1 MKHRLPSIA
10 KVLSKIFVVG
20 VAVVTAGMLVTCAAP
35 APFGGG
41 DTSGPDTTPPANV
54 TDVTTTVTEGSTTDT
69 VDVTLNWTNPTD
81 SDFSHVLITW
91 TPNGPDAPERVD
103 NAATFTATALP
114 ALADD
119 ATYTFTIVTVDTT
132 GNQPDATSG
141 ETGTTA
147 TVTTDTTPP
156 ASVAGNTISGSVVAG
171 SASLSWTNPA
181 DADLLHV
188 EITWAPDTTTA
199 QPVISTDGTAAI
211 TGFATDTGTVYTFT
225 LVAVD
230 ANNNRSAGADFMVTS
245 NDGSG
250 PAAVTD
256 LTAAVTDADTGEVG
270 LSWTNPADYS
280 YVEITWTPNA
290 PDSPVSVPATDP
302 NPASATVT
310 ITGYDAAADYTFT
323 ATVFDANDASS
334 PAATFVLDQTPPTAV
349 TDLTAAVTDAD
360 TGEVGL
366 SWTNPADYSYV
377 EITWTPNAPDSPVS
391 VPATDPNP
399 ASATVTITGY
409 DAAVDYTFTATAFD
423 AAGNASA
430 GADFVLDQT
439 PPTAVTDLTAAISQ
453 TGEASLSWTNPAA
466 TDFAQVSI
474 TWSPDTN
481 TTQPELV
488 TGTASAA
495 GTATIAGF
503 TPTETYTFTVVALDA
518 TGNIS
523 DSVTRTV
530 APDTDATAAVTDLTA
545 AISQTGEASLSWTN
559 PADTDFAQVSITWS
573 PNTTPDESNEPV
585 EVTGAASAAG
595 TTTIAGFTP
604 TVEYTFTVVALD
616 TSGNT
621 SDSATFV
628 VDRTP
633 PEAVTNLTAAISS
646 SGEATLG
653 WTNPA
658 DTDFAQVSITWSPDT
673 NTAQPELVTGTASAA
688 GTAAIAG
695 FTIGQE
701 YTFTV
706 AAVDTSGNAS
716 ATETARA
723 TGVMPIP
730 DVTDLS
736 GVLAANG
743 VVNLSWTY
751 PTSTALGSLTLS
763 HANVTWSPGD
773 GSMRV
778 PTTGS
783 ATAMGSGTASIMG
796 LTDGVAYT
804 FTVKVEDSDGDES
817 GGVTTTHTAD
827 AAAQP
832 IVLTRTTLQNSGAR
846 LSWTRPTDPGYTPDG
861 GTDSSKVTISWG
873 TRTMEVTDDVTQVD
887 ITTGF
892 TVNDEVSFTAKVT
905 DTFGH
910 ESAASAAVRY
920 TPVQGRVAMFTLG
933 QQDGDFGFAACQTA
947 LDNTTGTGNLSDI
960 AAELRSDGYTKA
972 ILFGSSNVYS
982 ADSLALDE
990 DAFLPILAGLVG
1002 GDGPY
1007 GPLNRWSRRVIA
1019 YTHDG
1024 TSVVETSSF
1033 TEADHTAEATL
1044 GGSVNTLTGNWRP
1057 TTSTQTHTGAIQLLE
1072 QLGLTSTDFFWSFT
1086 DNSRKYTQNNS
1097 CTNATVNTPT
1107 VMGSVGGLIGINQGP
1122 PVACNEMHYVVCLA
1136 H

>member
-35 APFGGG
+35 VPFGGG
-41 DTSGPDTTPPANV
+41 DTNGGGGPDTTPPANV
-54 TDVTTTVTEGSTTDT
+54 TDVTTTVTPTAGSTDT

-91 TPNGPDAPERVD
+91 TPGGPEPAVRVD

-114 ALADD
+114 AMENGALV
-119 ATYTFTIVTVDTT
+119 TYTFTIVTVDTT
-132 GNQPDATSG
+132 GNQPDTTSG
-141 ETGTTA
+141 QTGATTS
-147 TVTTDTTPP
+147 VTTDTTPP
-156 ASVAGNTISGSVVAG
+156 ASVENTISGSVVEG
-171 SASLSWTNPA
+171 TASLSWANPA
-181 DADLLHV
+181 DDDFSHV

-199 QPVISTDGTAAI
+199 QPVTSTDGTATI
-211 TGFATDTGTVYTFT
+211 TGFATNTGTVYTFT

-230 ANNNRSAGADFMVTS
+230 TNNNRSAGTDFMVTS
-245 NDGSG
+245 SDGSG

-256 LTAAVTDADTGEVG
+256 LTAAVTDANAGEVE

-280 YVEITWTPNA
+280 YVEITWEPNA
-290 PDSPVSVPATDP
+290 PDSSVNVPATDP
-302 NPASATVT
+302 NPTSATVTVT
-310 ITGYDAAADYTFT
+310 ITGYDATTDYRFT
-323 ATVFDANDASS
+323 VTAYDANDISS
-334 PAATFVLDQTPPTAV
+334 PIATFVLDQTPPAAV
-349 TDLTAAVTDAD
+349 TDLTAAVTDAG
-360 TGEVGL
+360 TGQLGL
-366 SWTNPADYSYV
+366 SWANPTDGDFSHV
-377 EITWTPNAPDSPVS
+377 EITWAPNAPDSPVN
-391 VPATDPNP
+391 VPATDPSP
-399 ASATVTITGY
+399 TSATVTIAGY
-409 DAAVDYTFTATAFD
+409 DDATDYTFTATAYD
-423 AAGNASA
+423 AVGNASA

-439 PPTAVTDLTAAISQ
+439 PPDPVASLTAAVTDADA
-453 TGEASLSWTNPAA
+453 GEVGLSWTNPSDDDFSRVEITWTPNAPATPVSVPA
-466 TDFAQVSI
+466 TD
-474 TWSPDTN
+474 P
-481 TTQPELV
+481 
-488 TGTASAA
+488 ASA
-495 GTATIAGF
+495 TVTIAGYDDA
-503 TPTETYTFTVVALDA
+503 TDYTFT
-518 TGNIS
+518 
-523 DSVTRTV
+523 
-530 APDTDATAAVTDLTA
+530 ATAYDAV
-545 AISQTGEASLSWTN
+545 GN
-559 PADTDFAQVSITWS
+559 
-573 PNTTPDESNEPV
+573 
-585 EVTGAASAAG
+585 ASAGAD
-595 TTTIAGFTP
+595 F
-604 TVEYTFTVVALD
+604 VLD
-616 TSGNT
+616 Q
-621 SDSATFV
+621 
-628 VDRTP
+628 TP
-633 PEAVTNLTAAISS
+633 PAIVTNLTVAISS
-646 SGEATLG
+646 SGVATLG

-658 DTDFAQVSITWSPDT
+658 DTNFSHVNITWDPDT
-673 NTAQPELVTGTASAA
+673 ATAEPVRAPESGTGTASDTGAATISGFAA
-688 GTAAIAG
+688 GQA
-695 FTIGQE
+695 

-706 AAVDTSGNAS
+706 AAVDSNGNAS
-716 ATETARA
+716 AGATATA
-723 TGVMPIP
+723 TADAIPVP
-730 DVTDLS
+730 DVAGLRGT
-736 GVLAANG
+736 LAANG

-751 PTSTALGSLTLS
+751 PTAMALGSLTLS
-763 HANVTWSPGD
+763 HANVTWTPGN
-773 GSMRV
+773 GSMRA
-778 PTTGS
+778 PATGS
-783 ATAMGSGTASIMG
+783 ATAGDPGTASIMG
-796 LTDGVAYT
+796 LTDGVTYT
-804 FTVKVEDSDGDES
+804 FTVKVEDTDGDES
-817 GGVTTTHTAD
+817 GGVTTMHTAD

-873 TRTMEVTDDVTQVD
+873 TRTMEVTDGATQVD

-920 TPVQGRVAMFTLG
+920 TPVQGRIAMFTLG

-1057 TTSTQTHTGAIQLLE
+1057 TTSTQRHTGAIQLLE